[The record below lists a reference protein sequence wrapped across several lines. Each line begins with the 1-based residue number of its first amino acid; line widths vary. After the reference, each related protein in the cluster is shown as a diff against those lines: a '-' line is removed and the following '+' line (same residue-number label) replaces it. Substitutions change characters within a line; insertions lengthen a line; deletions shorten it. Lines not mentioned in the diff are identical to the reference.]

1 MFDSAA
7 FAVVELRI
15 DLKSIAAAE
24 GTYHHTRVPLV
35 RTLKLYVE
43 LGPHGRRYPLLNFQI
58 SLSNAINIG
67 SVV

>member
-7 FAVVELRI
+7 FGVVELRI
-15 DLKSIAAAE
+15 DLKSITATE
-24 GTYHHTRVPLV
+24 GADRHTRVPLV

>member
-1 MFDSAA
+1 VYDSAA

-24 GTYHHTRVPLV
+24 GTDRHTRVPLV

-43 LGPHGRRYPLLNFQI
+43 LGPHGRRYPLLNFK
-58 SLSNAINIG
+58 
-67 SVV
+67 